1 MWAGGVFSVG
11 PFGLVGSE
19 DRGGEGI
26 TGKYKSGKGRG
37 VPAGSLTQA
46 HTLSLTNSILCV
58 CSLAPSCVCVTM
70 LPGCGSKGTWT
81 FSLPVSRS
89 YGWPRLAP
97 CHCRCC

>member
-46 HTLSLTNSILCV
+46 HTPSLTNSILCV
-58 CSLAPSCVCVTM
+58 CDYAPWPHPVC
-70 LPGCGSKGTWT
+70 
-81 FSLPVSRS
+81 
-89 YGWPRLAP
+89 A
-97 CHCRCC
+97 